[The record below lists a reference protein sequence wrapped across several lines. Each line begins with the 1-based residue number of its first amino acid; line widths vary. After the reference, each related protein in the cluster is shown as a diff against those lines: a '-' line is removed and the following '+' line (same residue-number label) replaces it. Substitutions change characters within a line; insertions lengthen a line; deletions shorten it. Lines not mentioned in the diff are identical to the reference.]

1 MCGSRTASLHY
12 VIGTRLPLT
21 AHYPVAMTDRSRGP
35 GEALTARAA
44 TLVQGESLRDKAL
57 AILRQ
62 SVVSGE
68 IHHGELYSATALA
81 RRLGVSVSPVRE
93 AMLTLV
99 NEGIMEP
106 VRNRGF
112 RVAELS
118 PADLDEIF
126 ELRTLLEIPAVQAL
140 AGRDLSAER
149 ARLEELVRA
158 TERSAEQGDVTAF
171 LAADRDFHLALL
183 ELHGNGR
190 LVVTVATLRDQTR
203 LYGLRDTE
211 HHTLIE
217 AAAEHRALLE
227 AVLDGRRD
235 DVAEVLGRHLGHV
248 RNEWARHSPEAD

>member
-112 RVAELS
+112 RV
-118 PADLDEIF
+118 
-126 ELRTLLEIPAVQAL
+126 
-140 AGRDLSAER
+140 
-149 ARLEELVRA
+149 
-158 TERSAEQGDVTAF
+158 
-171 LAADRDFHLALL
+171 
-183 ELHGNGR
+183 ELHGNRR
-190 LVVTVATLRDQTR
+190 LVESAATLRDQTR
-203 LYGLRDTE
+203 LYGLRFTE
-211 HHTLIE
+211 NHTLIE

-248 RNEWARHSPEAD
+248 RHEWARHSPEAD